1 MKEYKV
7 NQLDYILDEGIRF
20 KDGYCITFAE
30 CNYEWKR
37 EKQLAKSTCVGEYA
51 LGEKEL
57 YILRDSMELSF
68 TCDRD
73 QYVEVSNKLFQLG
86 QEFSLL

>member
-1 MKEYKV
+1 MTMAAYERATAILKEK
-7 NQLDYILDEGIRF
+7 E
-20 KDGYCITFAE
+20 
-30 CNYEWKR
+30 
-37 EKQLAKSTCVGEYA
+37 A
-51 LGEKEL
+51 LEKEL
-57 YILRDSMELSF
+57 CILRANMDLNF